1 MLSRY
6 ERQRAR
12 VEFKQDFIKAYKNNA
27 VCNKCGKSF
36 ISDCLDFHHKD
47 PSQKETDINS
57 LIHKQYSIDRL
68 KTEIKKCELIC
79 GNCHTSLHRKD
90 QNHYNVSD
98 EEMKSLIKKSYPN
111 STPRQR
117 IDRYKRF
124 KSRRYVYRYKLKHK
138 CRCGEDNPNCLA
150 FHHIDVENK
159 IAEVST
165 LAKLGHITKLKAE
178 IEKCEILCI
187 NCHRLEHKDD

>member
-47 PSQKETDINS
+47 PSQKETAINS
-57 LIHKQYSIDRL
+57 LIHKQYSMDRL
-68 KTEIKKCELIC
+68 KTEIKKCELLC
-79 GNCHTSLHRKD
+79 GNCHMILHRKD
-90 QNHYNVSD
+90 EYHCNIPDDQIRELIDKQSPG
-98 EEMKSLIKKSYPN
+98 MSLQGRIKKC
-111 STPRQR
+111 
-117 IDRYKRF
+117 KRLR
-124 KSRRYVYRYKLKHK
+124 SRRYVYRYKLKHK